1 MRLLRLLLKKNEDS
15 SIRLLLKKNEDS
27 SMRLLVKETHARA
40 YSRTRTHI

>member
-27 SMRLLVKETHARA
+27 SMRLLLKETHARA